1 MLVVILVFWQTFE
14 RISAQ
19 GKQPT
24 GSHEANFQWWV
35 RNTFNLKVLP
45 GGTTCIV
52 RKEGNRNAGKYI
64 AIKEHLYDMIAS
76 AHEQTCHGRRDAMK
90 FKVCA
95 NVKLLW
101 TSQHPNR
108 ITLLVQGLLYCP
120 SRFVKDVIDHCS
132 TCARTQPKKQIKTS
146 ARAIHVESFLSKL
159 QVHAWCITN
168 TDASLGRTCMVTNNN
183 FRWILLTLVAKR
195 LLRVI

>member
-1 MLVVILVFWQTFE
+1 MYNDMKRVLE
-14 RISAQ
+14 

-90 FKVCA
+90 FKFK
-95 NVKLLW
+95 NY
-101 TSQHPNR
+101 
-108 ITLLVQGLLYCP
+108 LYCP
-120 SRFVKDVIDHCS
+120 SRFVKD
-132 TCARTQPKKQIKTS
+132 IKTS

-159 QVHAWCITN
+159 QMDLVDFGGKTTPTGDMRYILHVKDHRTKYSWAYPLPYKLASEVCKKLHALFCEVGPPDELQSDN
-168 TDASLGRTCMVTNNN
+168 AVNSLQTT
-183 FRWILLTLVAKR
+183 WLTTS
-195 LLRVI
+195 

>member
-120 SRFVKDVIDHCS
+120 SRFVKDVIDIV
-132 TCARTQPKKQIKTS
+132 ALV
-146 ARAIHVESFLSKL
+146 HVPNQRSRSRLRHELSMWNLSSQSFRYMLGAL
-159 QVHAWCITN
+159 QTLMHLWA
-168 TDASLGRTCMVTNNN
+168 GRV
-183 FRWILLTLVAKR
+183 W
-195 LLRVI
+195 